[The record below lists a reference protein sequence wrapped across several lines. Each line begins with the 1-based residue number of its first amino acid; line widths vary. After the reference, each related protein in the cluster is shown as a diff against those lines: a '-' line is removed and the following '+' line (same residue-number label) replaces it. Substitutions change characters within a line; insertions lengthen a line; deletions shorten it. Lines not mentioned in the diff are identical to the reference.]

1 MQTLASKF
9 EDLDIDSH
17 DNLNSFKAR
26 IGSTIDKLDKAP
38 PLNKYTFT
46 ELMIII
52 SIIYFKNLYIGRLD
66 KPSSRKKKGG
76 NLIFEIVY
84 NNQMLNSSTAK
95 L

>member
-1 MQTLASKF
+1 MWFISIIILIAF
-9 EDLDIDSH
+9 LI
-17 DNLNSFKAR
+17 
-26 IGSTIDKLDKAP
+26 I
-38 PLNKYTFT
+38 
-46 ELMIII
+46 LMIII